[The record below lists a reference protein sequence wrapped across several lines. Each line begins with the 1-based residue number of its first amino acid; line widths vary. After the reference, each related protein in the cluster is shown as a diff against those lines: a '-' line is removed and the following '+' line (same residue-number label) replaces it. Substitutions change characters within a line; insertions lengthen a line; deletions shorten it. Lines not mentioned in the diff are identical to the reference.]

1 MNIIKS
7 FEEAFKRAIE
17 KNWETIYVLVDIHGT
32 IFKPSYYKEEKYEF
46 YPYSRETLQLLTKNT
61 KVKLILW
68 SSTTKEALQDYNKI
82 FRDNEINF
90 NYFNCNPEVEA
101 LPTDPN
107 SSDFSSKFYFNVGL
121 DDKFGFEPEKD
132 WFSIYNY
139 FLETKKK

>member
-7 FEEAFKRAIE
+7 FEEAFKRAKE

-32 IFKPSYYKEEKYEF
+32 VFEPSYHKKENYEF

-61 KVKLILW
+61 GVKLILW
-68 SSTTKEALQDYNKI
+68 SSTTKEALQDYIEVFEK
-82 FRDNEINF
+82 NEIHF
-90 NYFNCNPEVEA
+90 DYINCNPEVEA

-132 WFSIYNY
+132 WERLYNY
-139 FLETKKK
+139 LG